1 MLAAAR
7 VLSVSDVVITLINYS
22 SCGMHRCADDMF
34 FHPAGDLAYHLG
46 KRIRFSE
53 HQARFYAAEI
63 LLGIEHL
70 HKANIVYRFVWGKVS
85 MRGACSAWIDAH
97 PCLLSRSVSL

>member
-1 MLAAAR
+1 MTRLTVAVRLA
-7 VLSVSDVVITLINYS
+7 DPW
-22 SCGMHRCADDMF
+22 G
-34 FHPAGDLAYHLG
+34 AGDLAYHLG

-70 HKANIVYRFVWGKVS
+70 HKANIVYRYVAVTVHGYACLPRSAVS
-85 MRGACSAWIDAH
+85 CPW
-97 PCLLSRSVSL
+97 PSRSCRVLGVSQRFET